1 MTMHTGGKEMLLQRE
16 QRVVFQGDSV
26 TDTGRDRDDFF
37 GLGNGYPAIVSGTIG
52 SLFPETRIEFLNRGV
67 GGDRVKDLKNR
78 WKEDCLDLSPDW
90 VSILV
95 GINDCWRLYDS
106 NDRTEP
112 ALFESNY
119 RYLLQSAAAR
129 GASLIVMEP
138 FYLPVYREM
147 EMWTED
153 LGPKI
158 QIIRRLAREFK
169 AVYVP
174 LYGIFAEAA
183 TKREPSFWA
192 EDGIHP
198 TPEGHSLIARH
209 WLKALGVL

>member
-1 MTMHTGGKEMLLQRE
+1 MLLQRE

-37 GLGNGYPAIVSGTIG
+37 DLGSGYPAIVSGMIG
-52 SLFPETRIEFLNRGV
+52 SLFPEMRIEFLNRGV

-78 WKEDCLDLSPDW
+78 WKDDCLDLSPDW
-90 VSILV
+90 VSILI
-95 GINDCWRLYDS
+95 GINDCWRFYDS
-106 NDRTEP
+106 DDRTEP

-119 RYLLQSAAAR
+119 RYLLQSAASK
-129 GASLIVMEP
+129 GASLIIMEP

-174 LYGIFAEAA
+174 LDGIFAEAA

-198 TPEGHSLIARH
+198 TPEGHALIARH
-209 WLKALGVL
+209 WLKAVGVS